1 MIWVAWVVLDMD
13 CVFAWSS
20 NYTLPYPAQ
29 VHAHM
34 ITYPYLL
41 GGETYIYIHIYI
53 YTYIYI
59 HMYIY
64 ALMYPGDQMCQ
75 MTVWYWT
82 FCDVSGLRFHAKWKE
97 TLAIHIVVQKTTS
110 SYVIHVD
117 PKERQKTNCD
127 SFISAHFKNDIY
139 VEMWETIPVMVS
151 L

>member
-1 MIWVAWVVLDMD
+1 
-13 CVFAWSS
+13 
-20 NYTLPYPAQ
+20 
-29 VHAHM
+29 
-34 ITYPYLL
+34 
-41 GGETYIYIHIYI
+41 
-53 YTYIYI
+53 
-59 HMYIY
+59 
-64 ALMYPGDQMCQ
+64 MYPGDQMCQ

-117 PKERQKTNCD
+117 PKEKKKKNCD

-139 VEMWETIPVMVS
+139 VEMWENIPVMVS